1 MQEKAE
7 MYRFFKSLIAS
18 CALLGMTISLMSCGG
33 SDSPAATGTLNIK
46 LTDAATPLYQA
57 VYVTINE
64 VHVHHETG
72 GWETLTELDLPRTV
86 NLLELRNGVM
96 LDLGIAELE
105 AGHYNQMRLIL
116 EDSEGSPDHQDP
128 QDNNILGLPHP
139 SFNYLIDANNDDFP
153 LKVPSGGNTG
163 IKLVNGFDIVA
174 DRANELVIDF
184 DAHRSIVAKGN
195 GSYGLKPTIKV
206 LETVDN
212 SVSGTVVREQDN
224 TAVEE
229 ATVSA
234 QVYTPPA
241 DGLDPKDEVIV
252 ESTTTTVSDGTY
264 TLLLP
269 LNTYNIVATAEGYLP
284 QCQVLEA
291 EWYFDNDDADF
302 TLTLADEIRSI
313 NVEVAGMATEEDTAI
328 LSFRQTQKCGEGD
341 VMIEVASM
349 NVTNGVYPI
358 SLPAGTYD
366 VVASAVEKTTQTE
379 AGIDLTTDL
388 NFIF

>member
-1 MQEKAE
+1 MF
-7 MYRFFKSLIAS
+7 RLFKWLMSS
-18 CALLGMTISLMSCGG
+18 CVVLMLTISLISCGG
-33 SDSPAATGTLNIK
+33 SDSPAATGTINIK
-46 LTDAATPLYQA
+46 LTDAATSHQA

-72 GWETLTELDLPRTV
+72 GWVTLPGLELPQTV
-86 NLLELRNGVM
+86 NLLELVNGVM

-116 EDSEGSPDHQDP
+116 EDSEEVPDPQDP
-128 QDNNILGLPHP
+128 PDNNILGKPHP
-139 SFNYLIDANNDDFP
+139 YFNYLVDADDNEIL

-163 IKLVNGFDIVA
+163 IKLVNGFVIVA
-174 DRANELVIDF
+174 DRANELVLDF
-184 DAHRSIVAKGN
+184 DAHRSIVEKGN
-195 GSYGLKPTIKV
+195 GNYGLKPTIKV

-212 SVSGTVVREQDN
+212 SVSGTVEREEDN
-224 TAVEE
+224 TPLGGAL
-229 ATVSA
+229 VSA
-234 QVYTPPA
+234 QVYNPDA
-241 DGLDPKDEVIV
+241 EDLRDEVFV
-252 ESTTTTVSDGTY
+252 ESTTETAPDGTY

-284 QCQVLEA
+284 ECQVLEA

-313 NVEVAGMATEEDTAI
+313 NVTVAGMATEEDTAL

-366 VVASAVEKTTQTE
+366 VVASAVEKTTQK
-379 AGIDLTTDL
+379 APGIDLTVDL
-388 NFIF
+388 NFTF

>member
-1 MQEKAE
+1 LQEKAE
-7 MYRFFKSLIAS
+7 MYRFFKWLIAS

-72 GWETLTELDLPRTV
+72 GWETLPELDLPRTV
-86 NLLELRNGVM
+86 NLLELVNGVM
-96 LDLGIAELE
+96 LDLGTAELK

-116 EDSEGSPDHQDP
+116 EDSEGEPDSP
-128 QDNNILGLPHP
+128 DNNIWDQPHP

-241 DGLDPKDEVIV
+241 DGLDPKDAVIV

-269 LNTYNIVATAEGYLP
+269 LNTYNIVATKTGYLP
-284 QCQVLEA
+284 ECQVLEA
-291 EWYFDNDDADF
+291 EWYFDNAPANF
-302 TLTLADEIRSI
+302 TLTAETENIELSVTVSGLATG
-313 NVEVAGMATEEDTAI
+313 NDTA
-328 LSFRQTQKCGEGD
+328 LSFRQNKDCGAGN

-349 NVTNGVYPI
+349 NVANGTYSI
-358 SLPAGTYD
+358 TLPEGTYD
-366 VVASAVEKTTQTE
+366 VVASAVGKITQE
-379 AGIDLTTDL
+379 EEGINADKDLTFD
-388 NFIF
+388 FSM

>member
-1 MQEKAE
+1 LEEKAE
-7 MYRFFKSLIAS
+7 MYRLFKWLIAS

-96 LDLGIAELE
+96 LDLGIAELA

-116 EDSEGSPDHQDP
+116 EDSEGEPDP
-128 QDNNILGLPHP
+128 PDNNILGQLHP

-269 LNTYNIVATAEGYLP
+269 LNTYNIVATKTGYLP
-284 QCQVLEA
+284 ECQVLEA
-291 EWYFDNDDADF
+291 EWYFDNAPANF
-302 TLTLADEIRSI
+302 TLTAETENIELSVTVSGLATG
-313 NVEVAGMATEEDTAI
+313 NDTA
-328 LSFRQTQKCGEGD
+328 LSFRETKDCGAGN

-349 NVTNGVYPI
+349 NVANGTYSI
-358 SLPAGTYD
+358 TLPAGTYD
-366 VVASAVEKTTQTE
+366 VVASAVGKITQE
-379 AGIDLTTDL
+379 EEGINADKDLTFD
-388 NFIF
+388 FSM

>member
-1 MQEKAE
+1 M
-7 MYRFFKSLIAS
+7 FKLLKWLMSS
-18 CALLGMTISLMSCGG
+18 CAILLLVISLYSCGG
-33 SDSPAATGTLNIK
+33 SGTPAATGTLDIK

-72 GWETLTELDLPRTV
+72 GWEILTSPELALPQTV
-86 NLLELRNGVM
+86 NLLELVNGVM
-96 LDLGIAELE
+96 LDLGIVELE

-116 EDSEGSPDHQDP
+116 EDSEEVLDSQDP
-128 QDNNILGLPHP
+128 PDNDILGKAHP
-139 SFNYLIDANNDDFP
+139 YFNYLVDADDNEIP

-174 DRANELVIDF
+174 DRANELVLDF
-184 DAHRSIVAKGN
+184 DAHRSIVEKGN
-195 GSYGLKPTIKV
+195 GNYGLKPTIKV

-212 SVSGTVVREQDN
+212 TVSGTVEREEDN
-224 TAVEE
+224 TPLGGAL
-229 ATVSA
+229 VSA
-234 QVYTPPA
+234 QVYNPDA
-241 DGLDPKDEVIV
+241 EDLRDEVFV
-252 ESTTTTVSDGTY
+252 ESTTETTPDGTY

-284 QCQVLEA
+284 ACQVLEA

-313 NVEVAGMATEEDTAI
+313 NVTVAGMDTEEDTAL

-366 VVASAVEKTTQTE
+366 VVASAVEKTTQRA
-379 AGIDLTTDL
+379 AGIDLTADL
-388 NFIF
+388 NFTF

>member
-1 MQEKAE
+1 
-7 MYRFFKSLIAS
+7 MYRFFKWLIAS

-72 GWETLTELDLPRTV
+72 GWETLTELDLPRSV

-96 LDLGIAELE
+96 LDLGIAELT

-116 EDSEGSPDHQDP
+116 EDSEGEPDP
-128 QDNNILGLPHP
+128 PDNNILGQLHP

-174 DRANELVIDF
+174 DRANELVLDF
-184 DAHRSIVAKGN
+184 DANRSIVKKGN

-212 SVSGTVVREQDN
+212 SVSGTVVREDDN
-224 TAVEE
+224 TAAVEGAFISAQIYNPDAENPRDEVVEE
-229 ATVSA
+229 TNTVTA
-234 QVYTPPA
+234 
-241 DGLDPKDEVIV
+241 
-252 ESTTTTVSDGTY
+252 SDGTY

-269 LNTYNIVATAEGYLP
+269 LNTYNIVATMIGYLP
-284 QCQVLEA
+284 VCKELEA
-291 EWYFDNDDADF
+291 EWYFANDPADF
-302 TLTLADEIRSI
+302 TLAEATGTITISGNVSGLGNDVAVFLSIRQHDVNCGGTE
-313 NVEVAGMATEEDTAI
+313 NVT
-328 LSFRQTQKCGEGD
+328 
-341 VMIEVASM
+341 IEVASDLVADGGSF
-349 NVTNGVYPI
+349 NFI
-358 SLPAGTYD
+358 LPAGSTYD
-366 VVASAVEKTTQTE
+366 LVVSAKDELTQVFEFEDISTDVVQD
-379 AGIDLTTDL
+379 IDF
-388 NFIF
+388 N

>member
-1 MQEKAE
+1 
-7 MYRFFKSLIAS
+7 FKWLMSSCVVLMLTVSLI
-18 CALLGMTISLMSCGG
+18 SCGG

-46 LTDAATPLYQA
+46 LTDAATSHQA

-72 GWETLTELDLPRTV
+72 GWVTLPELDLPQTV
-86 NLLELRNGVM
+86 NLLELVNGVM

-116 EDSEGSPDHQDP
+116 EDSEGSPEPQDP
-128 QDNNILGLPHP
+128 PDNNILGLPHP
-139 SFNYLIDANNDDFP
+139 SFNYLIDANNEDFP

-174 DRANELVIDF
+174 DRANELVLDF
-184 DAHRSIVAKGN
+184 DAHRSIVEKGN
-195 GSYGLKPTIKV
+195 GNFGLKPTIKV

-212 SVSGTVVREQDN
+212 TVIGTVDREEDN
-224 TAVEE
+224 TPLGGAL
-229 ATVSA
+229 VSA
-234 QVYTPPA
+234 QVYNPDA
-241 DGLDPKDEVIV
+241 EDLRDEVFV
-252 ESTTTTVSDGTY
+252 ESTTETAPDGTY

-269 LNTYNIVATAEGYLP
+269 LNTYNIVATATGYLP
-284 QCQVLEA
+284 ACQVLEA

-313 NVEVAGMATEEDTAI
+313 NVTVAGMDTEEDTAL

-366 VVASAVEKTTQTE
+366 VVASAVGKMTQEEK
-379 AGIDLTTDL
+379 GINVDRDLTFD
-388 NFIF
+388 FKK